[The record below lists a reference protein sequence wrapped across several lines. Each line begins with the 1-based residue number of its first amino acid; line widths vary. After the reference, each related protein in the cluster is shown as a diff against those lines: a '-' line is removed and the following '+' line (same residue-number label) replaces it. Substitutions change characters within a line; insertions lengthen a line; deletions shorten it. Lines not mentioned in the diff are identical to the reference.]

1 MTIASQLL
9 SAASV
14 SAEELTYKIVATTD
28 VHGNFFRIISL
39 RAHREK
45 APLPEWLQESA
56 VCEIPSVVIMSYFW
70 TTEISCK
77 DSRRPTIIIS

>member
-28 VHGNFFRIISL
+28 VHGNFFPYNFITRTPGEGSL
-39 RAHREK
+39 A
-45 APLPEWLQESA
+45 EWLQESA
-56 VCEIPSVVIMSYFW
+56 VCEIPSVVIMSYFGQ
-70 TTEISCK
+70 
-77 DSRRPTIIIS
+77 RRYPARTADGLLL